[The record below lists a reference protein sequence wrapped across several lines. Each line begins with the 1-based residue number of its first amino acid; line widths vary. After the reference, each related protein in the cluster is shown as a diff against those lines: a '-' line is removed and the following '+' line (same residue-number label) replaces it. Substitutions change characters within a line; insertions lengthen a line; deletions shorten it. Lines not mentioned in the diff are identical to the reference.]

1 MSEKKLTKEQS
12 EKIEAIKQEW
22 LDAADKYLSE
32 SDNKQILDGGDTK
45 ALVQLQME
53 YKERI
58 QKVLD
63 EE

>member
-12 EKIEAIKQEW
+12 KKIEAIKQEW
-22 LDAADKYLSE
+22 LEAADKYLSE
-32 SDNKQILDGGDTK
+32 SGNKQTLDGGDTK

-58 QKVLD
+58 QKVLN
-63 EE
+63 EG